1 MTEEQAFEYAKTTI
15 LEQRPDADDF
25 YLDDADFED
34 GNWIIMIGYLRY
46 WGAED
51 IEKDEYEF
59 LSLTEEDIGTPS
71 GHWQSQVEILPN
83 GDGILNIDD
92 NLGIEEHPEID
103 ESESEWRR
111 WAIEGMSK
119 NFID

>member
-1 MTEEQAFEYAKTTI
+1 MTEEQAFEAAKKTI

-25 YLDDADFED
+25 YLDDAGIED

-46 WGAED
+46 WGVED
-51 IEKDEYEF
+51 IGRDEYEF
-59 LSLTEEDIGTPS
+59 LSLTEEDIGAPS

-83 GDGILNIDD
+83 GDGILHIDD
-92 NLGIEEHPEID
+92 NLDIEEHPEMD
-103 ESESEWRR
+103 ESESEWRK

-119 NFID
+119 NFSD